1 MKSGQVDGALLYY
14 AEDAVREDAAAGS
27 FRERVEIRPTLSAGR
42 APKRRGGLRR
52 RRCSSTLT
60 HRGVH
65 MTTHQ
70 RLSVPDRKDSA

>member
-1 MKSGQVDGALLYY
+1 MKSGQVDGALLDN
-14 AEDAVREDAAAGS
+14 AENVVVEDAAAGG
-27 FRERVEIRPTLSAGR
+27 FREEVEIRPTLSAGR
-42 APKRRGGLRR
+42 APKRRGGTHR